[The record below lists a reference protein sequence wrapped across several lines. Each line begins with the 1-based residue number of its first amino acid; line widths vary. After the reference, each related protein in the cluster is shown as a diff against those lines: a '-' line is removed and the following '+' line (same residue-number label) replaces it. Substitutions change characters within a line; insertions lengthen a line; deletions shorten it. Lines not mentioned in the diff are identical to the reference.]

1 MIKFITS
8 HDNKALKLVRSLS
21 QKKQREKNRLYFAEG
36 ARISKEAV
44 TYIKDDIDFLL
55 ITNEYLSE
63 NEEYINGVEKNGICV
78 YATEEKLFREVCD
91 TENPQGIMAV
101 VKIPERDSL
110 DLNADYILILDGVSE
125 PGNMGTIIRTA
136 EAAGIKQICLTEGC
150 ADVYNPKTVRASMSS
165 VFRMSFCNIKPT
177 DIDVLK
183 EAGFTVAATVLE
195 DSESI
200 ESVKIDGK
208 RAVVIGSEAHG
219 VSKEVAE
226 KAQKRVR
233 IDMFGEIE
241 SLNAAVAAGIAM
253 YILRP

>member
-21 QKKQREKNRLYFAEG
+21 QKKQREKNKLYFAEG
-36 ARISKEAV
+36 ARISKDAV
-44 TYIKDDIDFLL
+44 TYIKNDIEFLL
-55 ITNEYLSE
+55 ITDVYLSE
-63 NEEYINGVEKNGICV
+63 NEEYINDIESDGTCV
-78 YATEEKLFREVCD
+78 YVISDKLFREVCD

-101 VKIPERDSL
+101 IKIPERDSL
-110 DLNADYILILDGVSE
+110 NYNADYILILDGVSE

-150 ADVYNPKTVRASMSS
+150 ADIYNPKTVRASMSS
-165 VFRMSFCNIKPT
+165 VFRMSFCNIKDN
-177 DIDVLK
+177 DIDGLIK
-183 EAGFTVAATVLE
+183 EGFTVAATVLE
-195 DSESI
+195 NSESI
-200 ESVKIDGK
+200 ERVKIEGK

-219 VSKEVAE
+219 VSEE
-226 KAQKRVR
+226 ISNKAQMRVR